1 MTLAAT
7 AAASTASTASTRAS
21 SNASATA
28 LASQTSGANE
38 AGSQDRFLKLLV
50 TQLKNQD
57 PLSPMDNAQLTSQ
70 IAQINT
76 VTGIATLNTSVQQ
89 LSGQFLQMQSLQG
102 ASLIGKDVIVA
113 GNKLDIA
120 AGTGQGGF
128 ELTSAADAV
137 KVEVLSPAGRVLDTL
152 NLGAQSSG
160 THSFDW
166 AAGQYSTASNLT
178 FRVTASNG
186 ATALASTALMRDKVE
201 AVSTSG
207 DALMLELRS
216 AGTVAYSTVRSI
228 N

>member
-1 MTLAAT
+1 MSVAAT
-7 AAASTASTASTRAS
+7 ALS
-21 SNASATA
+21 SATGTA
-28 LASQTSGANE
+28 TSASLTGANE

-76 VTGIATLNTSVQQ
+76 VSGIATLNTSVQQ
-89 LSGQFLQMQSLQG
+89 LSSQFLQLQSLQG
-102 ASLIGKDVIVA
+102 ASLVGKDVIVA

-120 AGTGQGGF
+120 AGVGQGGF
-128 ELTSAADAV
+128 EIASAADAV
-137 KVEVLSPAGRVLDTL
+137 KVEVLSPAGRVIDTL

-160 THSFDW
+160 MHSFDW
-166 AAGQYSTASNLT
+166 ASGNYDANSGLS
-178 FRVTASNG
+178 FRVTASSG
-186 ATALASTALMRDKVE
+186 STSLASTALMRDKVE

-207 DALMLELRS
+207 KDLMLELHN
-216 AGTVAYSTVRSI
+216 AGFVAYSTVKAI

>member
-1 MTLAAT
+1 MALSTATLSSLNGTSPTAAT
-7 AAASTASTASTRAS
+7 S
-21 SNASATA
+21 
-28 LASQTSGANE
+28 ANE

-76 VTGIATLNTSVQQ
+76 VTGIATLNTSVQA
-89 LSGQFLQMQSLQG
+89 LSSQFLQMQSLQG
-102 ASLIGKDVIVA
+102 AALVGKNVIVP

-120 AGTGQGGF
+120 YGTAQGGF

-137 KVEVLSPAGRVLDTL
+137 KVEVMNPAGRVVETL

-160 THSFDW
+160 MHSFEW
-166 AAGQYSTASNLT
+166 AAGAYDNTSNLT
-178 FRVTASNG
+178 FKVTATSG
-186 ATALASTALMRDKVE
+186 AATLTSTALMRDKVD

-207 DALMLELRS
+207 DALMLELDR
-216 AGTVAYSTVRSI
+216 AGTVAYSTVRAI

>member
-1 MTLAAT
+1 MVTAVAT
-7 AAASTASTASTRAS
+7 PSAASSITAKKTPSI
-21 SNASATA
+21 SAA
-28 LASQTSGANE
+28 DE

-50 TQLKNQD
+50 TQLQNQD

-76 VTGIATLNTSVQQ
+76 VTGIATLNTSVKA
-89 LSGQFLQMQSLQG
+89 LSGSFLQMQSLQG
-102 ASLIGKDVIVA
+102 AALIGKDVVVP
-113 GNKLDIA
+113 GNQLDIA
-120 AGTGQGGF
+120 NGNGQGGF

-160 THSFDW
+160 THGFDW
-166 AAGQYSTASNLT
+166 AAGNYDASSGLT
-178 FRVTASNG
+178 VRVTATSG
-186 ATALASTALMRDKVE
+186 ATALASTALMRDKVT

-207 DALMLELRS
+207 DALMLELRN
-216 AGTVAYSTVRSI
+216 AGTVPYSSVRSI

>member
-7 AAASTASTASTRAS
+7 ASATASTTASG
-21 SNASATA
+21 NAAA
-28 LASQTSGANE
+28 LASQVSGANE

-89 LSGQFLQMQSLQG
+89 LSSQFLQMQSLQG
-102 ASLIGKDVIVA
+102 ASLVGKDVIVP

-160 THSFDW
+160 MHSFDW
-166 AAGQYSTASNLT
+166 AAGNYGAASGLT
-178 FRVTASNG
+178 FRVAASSG
-186 ATALASTALMRDKVE
+186 ATPLASTALMRDKVE

-207 DALMLELRS
+207 GALMLELHN
-216 AGTVAYSTVRSI
+216 AGTVAYTTVKAI

>member
-1 MTLAAT
+1 MVTAVANPLAAT
-7 AAASTASTASTRAS
+7 VAKKPATGSTD
-21 SNASATA
+21 
-28 LASQTSGANE
+28 E

-50 TQLKNQD
+50 TQLQNQD

-70 IAQINT
+70 LAQINT
-76 VTGIATLNTSVQQ
+76 VSGIATLNTSVQA
-89 LSGQFLQMQSLQG
+89 LSGRFLQMQSLQG
-102 ASLIGKDVIVA
+102 AALIGKDVVVP

-120 AGTGQGGF
+120 DGTGQGGF

-152 NLGAQSSG
+152 TLGAQSSG